1 MRCIIHALVMMIE
14 YVKAMRFIPAYVTF
28 VLNRDLIDADF
39 ELWKKDHEYGNR
51 SKIYTFFKF
60 FQAMPEFRTLLY
72 YRLGFDSRLISWI
85 APGERTIYIP
95 CESIGEGFKI
105 EHGHSTQINAKKI
118 GKNFTVWHN
127 VTIGVKNQFD
137 NNSRPTIG
145 DNVRIC
151 AGAVVVGDINIG
163 NNVTIGAN
171 AVVVKSV
178 PDDCVVAG
186 NPAYIVSRNGM
197 KCKCLL

>member
-1 MRCIIHALVMMIE
+1 M
-14 YVKAMRFIPAYVTF
+14 
-28 VLNRDLIDADF
+28 
-39 ELWKKDHEYGNR
+39 
-51 SKIYTFFKF
+51 
-60 FQAMPEFRTLLY
+60 
-72 YRLGFDSRLISWI
+72 
-85 APGERTIYIP
+85 
-95 CESIGEGFKI
+95 
-105 EHGHSTQINAKKI
+105 
-118 GKNFTVWHN
+118 
-127 VTIGVKNQFD
+127 KNQFD
-137 NNSRPTIG
+137 NNTRPTIG

-186 NPAYIVSRNGM
+186 NPAYIICRKGL